1 MCVRKDLVSPALS
14 GKIWNDPLGRG
25 VVCHHPAWAHLHTF
39 WGILVSSMGISTY
52 LLDMLAS
59 RLGTFAYRLGILAS
73 RLVCRGLVRGLVR
86 IDIRLGVID
95 IRLGSFAY
103 RLGLLAPRLGIFAA
117 RWVYIASRW
126 CWLGVDSRSTCK
138 RSLIR

>member
-73 RLVCRGLVRGLVR
+73 RLVCRGLVRGLCAHR
-86 IDIRLGVID
+86 HSPWGHR
-95 IRLGSFAY
+95 Y
-103 RLGLLAPRLGIFAA
+103 PLGLIRIPFGSTGNPLGHICGPLGIHSIPLVLA
-117 RWVYIASRW
+117 R
-126 CWLGVDSRSTCK
+126 G
-138 RSLIR
+138 